1 MIAKL
6 KHLLAEYGPIA
17 VGIYLILFFAV
28 FFGIYLAIYA
38 GWAPQSVA
46 GNASAWTAAYLL
58 TKLTQPLRIGA
69 TVLITPVV
77 GRLWRRPPDENTR
90 LT

>member
-17 VGIYLILFFAV
+17 VGVYLILFFAV
-28 FFGIYLAIYA
+28 FFGIYIAIYA

-77 GRLWRRPPDENTR
+77 GRLWRRPTGKNPPPG
-90 LT
+90 

>member
-6 KHLLAEYGPIA
+6 KQILAEYGPIA
-17 VGIYLILFFAV
+17 FGVYLVLFFAV

-38 GWAPQSVA
+38 GWAPDSVA

-58 TKLTQPLRIGA
+58 TKLTQPLRIGI
-69 TVLITPVV
+69 TVFVTPLI
-77 GRLWRRPPDENTR
+77 GRLWRRPRDGKPA
-90 LT
+90 